1 MGSARW
7 GLASCAAVV
16 VFSLA
21 APAVA
26 ADFYVDPVNGSAAG
40 DGSKQKPWKTLEAVV
55 AANLIESQKWET
67 LPYAAGAKLVAKN
80 AGAPV
85 HAGDTLWLASGYH
98 GAVTLTGYYNAS
110 PVVIA
115 ALPGDKPELSR
126 VLIQAGK
133 NWKLSGLYVSPEF
146 APAYDP
152 QTMIAIQSHNYQGP
166 VSDVVVEGCTLTS
179 KADVSTW
186 TASDWD
192 QLSANGFDVGG
203 SNITIRDNHLKN
215 VNFGISVGASDS
227 LIEHNVVDSFA
238 GDGMRGLGDNTVF
251 QYNLVK
257 NCYDVNANHDDG
269 FQSWS
274 VGAGGVGTGE
284 VKGIVLRGNTII
296 NYEDPKQPFR
306 GTLQGVGCF
315 DGTYT
320 DWVVENNVIIT
331 DHWHGITFLGAKNV
345 HVVNNT
351 VIDPN
356 TTDPGPPWISIDA
369 HKDGTPPVG
378 CIVRNNIVTDLNLAS
393 SGVTEDHN
401 IIVKDYASLFVDAA
415 GYDLH
420 LVPGAAAIDQ
430 GSPDLAPSID
440 VEGIPRPQGVA
451 VDVGAYE
458 WHDPSVT
465 PPDGGPGGS
474 GGAAG
479 TSGSGAAAGTGAAG
493 SAGNAAGGAGG
504 AGATG
509 GSGGTLDGGASAGAG
524 NGAASGESGGCG
536 CHSAPARQRGAAW
549 LGLLLA
555 LGLAARRKRG

>member
-7 GLASCAAVV
+7 GAAAAAVLV
-16 VFSLA
+16 LGIA
-21 APAVA
+21 APAAA
-26 ADFYVDPVNGSAAG
+26 ADFYVDPATGSASG
-40 DGSKQKPWKTLEAVV
+40 DGSKGKPWKTLEEVV
-55 AANLIESQKWET
+55 AANLIESQKWAS
-67 LPYAAGAKLVAKN
+67 LPYAAGATLVPKN

-110 PVVIA
+110 MVRIA
-115 ALPGDKPELSR
+115 ALPGQKPELSQL
-126 VLIQAGK
+126 VIQAGK
-133 NWKLSGLYVSPEF
+133 NWTVSGLLVSPAY
-146 APAYDP
+146 APTYDP
-152 QTMIAIQSHNYQGP
+152 QTMITIQSHNYQGP
-166 VSDVVVEGCTLTS
+166 VSDVVVEDCTLQS
-179 KADVSTW
+179 KADVSAW
-186 TASDWD
+186 TAADWD

-203 SNITIRDNHLKN
+203 TNITIRRNHLKN
-215 VNFGISVGASDS
+215 VNFGISVGAADS
-227 LIEHNVVDSFA
+227 LVEHNVVDSFA

-257 NCYDVNANHDDG
+257 NCYAVNANHDDG

-274 VGAGGVGTGE
+274 VGTGGVGTGE

-296 NYEDPKQPFR
+296 NYEDANQPFR

-356 TTDPGPPWISIDA
+356 TTDPGPPWISIDN

-378 CIVRNNIVTDLNLAS
+378 CVVRNNLVTDLNLAS

-401 IIVKDYASLFVDAA
+401 IIVKDYASFFVDAA

-420 LVPGAAAIDQ
+420 LLPGAAAVDQ

-440 VEGIPRPQGVA
+440 VDGIPRPQGAA

-465 PPDGGPGGS
+465 PPDGGPGGTGGVGGSSGS
-474 GGAAG
+474 GGSGG
-479 TSGSGAAAGTGAAG
+479 TSGSGGG
-493 SAGNAAGGAGG
+493 SAGALADAGSDAAAGGA
-504 AGATG
+504 
-509 GSGGTLDGGASAGAG
+509 SD
-524 NGAASGESGGCG
+524 NGGCG
-536 CHSAPARQRGAAW
+536 CRTAPARDHHTAW
-549 LGLLLA
+549 LGLLLVA
-555 LGLAARRKRG
+555 GLVARRRR